1 MAPSA
6 VPSPG
11 LANGTV
17 KKDRPPPSSAHFTS
31 PQQIV
36 TAIPVTLTPASA
48 VTPSVISSSTT
59 PANNSIQSSP
69 EGPRGRFPPWSDP
82 PTPLQLP
89 EPVASIPMSPR
100 QNAMS
105 EAVAISKGPGLI
117 RRISQGAA
125 NKLRRRQSSNH
136 VASRERSSGPV
147 MMRRRSGSKSEAG
160 TDGLMESESELGSED
175 IIASPLPL
183 HGLGLSGEG
192 FSLDSGVG
200 TPNITPYDGTSAS
213 WGLHLLGRGT
223 MLTKVTKKKR
233 KTLKFQLDSSS
244 GKVFWNPNN
253 LSKRF
258 YVDDIQEIRLGKDA
272 RNYRQEF
279 NVQDNFEARFFTI
292 IYADHDRAKGRPL
305 KAMHL
310 IAPNQQVFELW
321 TTTLCSLSKSRHE
334 LMAGLVGQ
342 DEKSL
347 KSHWKQAMTKKFNDL
362 PRSEADEFLDL
373 DGVENLCRS
382 LHLWCSKNI
391 VKAQFQKADTHS
403 LGTLSFLQFR
413 DFVRRL
419 KQRNDVRDIYK
430 PFDLKDPEG
439 LDLDEFL
446 DFLKDTQRIDVA
458 SNRPHWVKVFTKF
471 VPKPDPQ
478 NPILPDVPDLSIS
491 RMDLTGFSNF
501 VSSKYNNVL
510 AVKPSSVRLERPL
523 NEYFISSSHNTYLVG
538 RQFGDASSVEAYI
551 RALQKGCRC
560 VEIDCWDGEH
570 GRPIV
575 KHGHNFTGTI
585 SFADVISIIGK
596 SEYSFASSPYPLII
610 SLEVHC
616 CPEQQQMMVDIMLE
630 KLSPW
635 LIREPLM
642 TNTLNLPSPED
653 LKHKILVKVKAGAK
667 PNPSPDTPSKAR
679 ERSLSSPYSRPMAL
693 DNSVIPSGVPLS
705 SPPSTSPSEYGT
717 PWLTGRGSMTT
728 TSMSS
733 ADDSDTAHNSKPRPK
748 RTPSKPKTKI
758 ISSLGELGVYT
769 QGYKFNASFTSLE
782 SQTPNHV
789 FSIAENNFNKICE
802 QPDGKE
808 QLEKHNMRYLMRVY
822 PAAYRWSSNN
832 PDPLKFWR
840 RGVQMV
846 ALNWQT
852 YDLPMQMNDAMF
864 ASGQDQYGYV
874 LKPRELRQSASL
886 EESDL
891 EPMMPGISKPQRKFI
906 KFSVKVISAQQ
917 LPRPSRMGAEEIL
930 DPYIEI
936 EMFSAEDK
944 GKSLA
949 AGEGGQDASPRN
961 GMSGIGAPHRRRT
974 RVVQANGFNP
984 NFDEDFKLSLDTKYP
999 ELVFV
1004 RWTVWNSLDGNGYN
1018 NNPSLD
1024 PLATFTAKLS
1034 TLQEGYRHLPLFDH
1048 NGDQFLFSTLFCKIK
1063 KEEPVT
1069 IQGEEPAA
1077 EKTGRFRSF
1086 SQAVL
1091 KRTTSVDKKK
1101 NGGRV
1106 ERKSSRIFES
1116 KNSNGVER
1124 KNSAN
1129 GTPPAQKSGGATP
1142 FRNRPDPKSS
1152 TNSD

>member
-1 MAPSA
+1 
-6 VPSPG
+6 
-11 LANGTV
+11 
-17 KKDRPPPSSAHFTS
+17 
-31 PQQIV
+31 
-36 TAIPVTLTPASA
+36 
-48 VTPSVISSSTT
+48 
-59 PANNSIQSSP
+59 
-69 EGPRGRFPPWSDP
+69 
-82 PTPLQLP
+82 
-89 EPVASIPMSPR
+89 MSPR

-125 NKLRRRQSSNH
+125 NRLRRRQSSNH

-160 TDGLMESESELGSED
+160 TDGLMESDLETGGED
-175 IIASPLPL
+175 PMPSPVPL
-183 HGLGLSGEG
+183 QGLGLFGDGLSLENGIGLKGTIPAEG
-192 FSLDSGVG
+192 GCTSRSLD
-200 TPNITPYDGTSAS
+200 
-213 WGLHLLGRGT
+213 LLRQGT
-223 MLTKVTKKKR
+223 MLIKVTKKKR
-233 KTLKFQLDSSS
+233 KNLKFMLDCGS

-253 LSKRF
+253 ISKRF
-258 YVDDIQEIRLGKDA
+258 YIDDIQEIRLGKDA
-272 RNYRQEF
+272 RNYREQF
-279 NVQDNFEARFFTI
+279 NIPDSLEARFFTI
-292 IYADHDRAKGRPL
+292 IYADQDRAKGRPP

-310 IAPNQQVFELW
+310 IAHNQPDFEFW
-321 TTTLCSLSKSRHE
+321 TTTLCSLSKYRHE
-334 LMAGLVGQ
+334 LMAGLAGQ

-347 KSHWKQAMTKKFNDL
+347 KTHWNQEMGRKFNDT
-362 PRSEADEFLDL
+362 PHTATEEFLDRE
-373 DGVENLCRS
+373 GVESLCRS
-382 LHLWCSKNI
+382 LHLWCSKN
-391 VKAQFQKADTHS
+391 VVRAQFEKADTES
-403 LGTLSFLQFR
+403 TGTLSFLQFK

-419 KQRNDVRDIYK
+419 KQRNEIKEIYK
-430 PFDLKDPEG
+430 DLALKDPEG

-446 DFLKDTQRIDVA
+446 EFLKEIQRTDVA
-458 SNRPHWVKVFTKF
+458 SNRPHWSKVFSKF
-471 VPKPDPQ
+471 VPKLDPQ
-478 NPILPDVPDLSIS
+478 NPILPDVPDLTIS
-491 RMDLTGFSNF
+491 RMDLAGFSSF
-501 VSSKYNNVL
+501 MSSKYNNVL
-510 AVKPSSVRLERPL
+510 AIKPSSTRLEQPL

-575 KHGHNFTGTI
+575 KHGRSFTGTI
-585 SFADVISIIGK
+585 SFADVISIIAK
-596 SEYSFASSPYPLII
+596 PEYSFTSSPYPLIL

-616 CPEQQQMMVDIMLE
+616 CPEQQQIMVDLMLE
-630 KLSPW
+630 KLTHW

-642 TNTLNLPSPED
+642 TNALRLPSPED

-667 PNPSPDTPSKAR
+667 PNPTPDTPSRTR
-679 ERSLSSPYSRPMAL
+679 ERSLSSPFSRPQVL
-693 DNSVIPSGVPLS
+693 DNSAIPYGVSLS
-705 SPPSTSPSEYGT
+705 SPPSTSPSEHAS
-717 PWLTGRGSMTT
+717 PWLAGRGSVTT

-733 ADDSDTAHNSKPRPK
+733 ADDSDAAQSTKQRPHRSASKQ
-748 RTPSKPKTKI
+748 KTKI
-758 ISSLGELGVYT
+758 ITSLGKLGVYT
-769 QGYKFNASFTSLE
+769 QGIKFDSSFTSLE

-789 FSIAENNFNKICE
+789 FSLAENNFNRICDS
-802 QPDGKE
+802 PDAKE

-822 PAAYRWSSNN
+822 PAASRWQSSN

-864 ASGQDQYGYV
+864 ASGQDQFGYV
-874 LKPRELRQSASL
+874 LKPRELRWSSSL
-886 EESDL
+886 DESVL
-891 EPMMPGISKPQRKFI
+891 EPVMPGISKPQRKFI

-917 LPRPSRMGAEEIL
+917 LPRPLRMGAEEML

-944 GKSLA
+944 GRSLA

-961 GMSGIGAPHRRRT
+961 GMSGIGAPHRRRS

-984 NFDEDFKLSLDTKYP
+984 IFDEDFKLSLDTKYP

-1004 RWTVWNSLDGNGYN
+1004 RWTVWNSSDGNGYN
-1018 NNPSLD
+1018 NSPNLD

-1101 NGGRV
+1101 SSGRV

-1116 KNSNGVER
+1116 NKNTNGL
-1124 KNSAN
+1124 NSAN
-1129 GTPPAQKSGGATP
+1129 GTPPAQVNGGATP
-1142 FRNRPDPKSS
+1142 FRNRPEPRSS

>member
-6 VPSPG
+6 IPSPG

-17 KKDRPPPSSAHFTS
+17 KKDRPQPSSAHSTS
-31 PQQIV
+31 LQQIV

-48 VTPSVISSSTT
+48 VTSSAISSSTT

-89 EPVASIPMSPR
+89 EPIASIPMSPR

-175 IIASPLPL
+175 IISSPLPL
-183 HGLGLSGEG
+183 QGLGLSGDG
-192 FSLDSGVG
+192 FSLDSRVG

-233 KTLKFQLDSSS
+233 KTLKFQLDSNS
-244 GKVFWNPNN
+244 GKVYWNPNN
-253 LSKRF
+253 ISKRF

-272 RNYRQEF
+272 RNYREGF
-279 NVQDNFEARFFTI
+279 NVQDSFEARFFTI

-321 TTTLCSLSKSRHE
+321 TTTLGNLSKSRHE

-347 KSHWKQAMTKKFNDL
+347 RSHWKQAMTKNFSDL
-362 PRSEADEFLDL
+362 PRSEDDEFLDL

-382 LHLWCSKNI
+382 LHLWCSKN
-391 VKAQFQKADTHS
+391 VLKAQFQKADTHS
-403 LGTLSFLQFR
+403 LGTLSFLQFK

-419 KQRNDVRDIYK
+419 KQRNDVRDIFK
-430 PFDLKDPEG
+430 TFDLKDPEG

-491 RMDLTGFSNF
+491 RMNLTGFSNF
-501 VSSKYNNVL
+501 VSSKYNYVL
-510 AVKPSSVRLERPL
+510 AIKPSSVRLERPL

-538 RQFGDASSVEAYI
+538 RQFGDASSVEPYI

-560 VEIDCWDGEH
+560 VEIDCWDGEY

-575 KHGHNFTGTI
+575 KHGHSFTGAI

-596 SEYSFASSPYPLII
+596 SEYSF
-610 SLEVHC
+610 E
-616 CPEQQQMMVDIMLE
+616 
-630 KLSPW
+630 
-635 LIREPLM
+635 
-642 TNTLNLPSPED
+642 TLALAYTRTTYDEFTQSAFPDD

-667 PNPSPDTPSKAR
+667 PNPPPDTPSKTR

-693 DNSVIPSGVPLS
+693 DNSAIPSGVPLS

-717 PWLTGRGSMTT
+717 PWLASRGSMTT

-733 ADDSDTAHNSKPRPK
+733 ADDSDTAHSSKPRPK
-748 RTPSKPKTKI
+748 RAPSKPKTKI

-789 FSIAENNFNKICE
+789 FSLAENNFNKICE

-822 PAAYRWSSNN
+822 PAAYRWSSGN

-874 LKPRELRQSASL
+874 LKPR
-886 EESDL
+886 
-891 EPMMPGISKPQRKFI
+891 
-906 KFSVKVISAQQ
+906 
-917 LPRPSRMGAEEIL
+917 
-930 DPYIEI
+930 
-936 EMFSAEDK
+936 
-944 GKSLA
+944 
-949 AGEGGQDASPRN
+949 
-961 GMSGIGAPHRRRT
+961 
-974 RVVQANGFNP
+974 
-984 NFDEDFKLSLDTKYP
+984 
-999 ELVFV
+999 
-1004 RWTVWNSLDGNGYN
+1004 
-1018 NNPSLD
+1018 
-1024 PLATFTAKLS
+1024 
-1034 TLQEGYRHLPLFDH
+1034 
-1048 NGDQFLFSTLFCKIK
+1048 
-1063 KEEPVT
+1063 
-1069 IQGEEPAA
+1069 
-1077 EKTGRFRSF
+1077 
-1086 SQAVL
+1086 
-1091 KRTTSVDKKK
+1091 
-1101 NGGRV
+1101 
-1106 ERKSSRIFES
+1106 
-1116 KNSNGVER
+1116 
-1124 KNSAN
+1124 
-1129 GTPPAQKSGGATP
+1129 
-1142 FRNRPDPKSS
+1142 
-1152 TNSD
+1152 NSDNQPRWRNPISSP